1 MHVLIDFRLEWNV
14 KQKKKI
20 LGTLFHSFHFHV
32 FLIIFKVL
40 KKLLNY
46 KLSNLMIDN
55 YDHLWLD
62 MTEQRLWSISY
73 AELTQHDHANWMFN
87 NHL

>member
-1 MHVLIDFRLEWNV
+1 MSLLTFDSSEMLN
-14 KQKKKI
+14 KKKRI